1 MSLSQQ
7 SFAFPE
13 VAVVPIPLSPTSSC
27 GPVAYTVSQQLFAFP
42 KIEVVDSPCSRCRRC
57 FSVAVHASSAF
68 FSFDADCLASLPGAP
83 VSRQNFVFFHP
94 KMNPD
99 KLLVQFFYSRIS
111 SIFKDFSDS
120 IYFQGFLIYLSTTKQ
135 KEKKK
140 IKIGFHPT
148 FPQLTLNC
156 RCPDSTVWSPP
167 T

>member
-7 SFAFPE
+7 SFAFTE
-13 VAVVPIPLSPTSSC
+13 VAVVPIPLSSTSSC
-27 GPVAYTVSQQLFAFP
+27 GHAAYTVSQQLFAFP
-42 KIEVVDSPCSRCRRC
+42 KVEVVDSPCSRCRRC

-83 VSRQNFVFFHP
+83 VSRQNFVF
-94 KMNPD
+94 
-99 KLLVQFFYSRIS
+99 S
-111 SIFKDFSDS
+111 SQDESGQVACSIFLFKDFFH
-120 IYFQGFLIYLSTTKQ
+120 FQGFFRFDIFSRVFNLPFYNNKK
-135 KEKKK
+135 KEKK